1 MIFSIRQKLLI
12 CSIITVFSLSGC
24 FKENNEVTNSQPS
37 KVKTNPPT
45 NNVETNAKPTS
56 LKEIAQQTAVNISG
70 KGSGSGVIIG
80 QKGNTYYVLTAKH
93 VVGISPGKLEDDYVV
108 KIGPKKY
115 TIDYNRVQ
123 KIPKL
128 DVALVEFNSNNN
140 YPIAS
145 LSKNLYLEQTVF
157 ISGWIDC
164 LNKERYEFN
173 KGKILKFLSST
184 SELSASDAK
193 TYDKELDFPEGY
205 RVKYTNRTIRGLS
218 GSPIFDEAGN
228 VVAIHGKPGED
239 REFQYNFEACP
250 PLNSSFANN
259 WGIPVNEFI
268 DLMQDSGIPIQVIKS
283 YPEGKNSVKSTDEK
297 SESEF
302 SDDIFLRPEP

>member
-1 MIFSIRQKLLI
+1 MIFSIQQKLLTL
-12 CSIITVFSLSGC
+12 SIITVFSLSGC
-24 FKENNEVTNSQPS
+24 FNGNNVGTNSQPS
-37 KVKTNPPT
+37 NVETNPPT

-56 LKEIAQQTAVNISG
+56 LEEIAQQTAVKISG

-80 QKGNTYYVLTAKH
+80 KKGNTYYVLTAKH
-93 VVGISPGKLEDDYVV
+93 VVGISPGKLEDDYVI
-108 KIGPKKY
+108 KIGQKEY
-115 TIDYNRVQ
+115 TIDYNRVK

-128 DVALVEFNSNNN
+128 DVALVEFNSNKN

-145 LSKNLYLEQTVF
+145 LSKNLYLDQTVF

-173 KGKILKFLSST
+173 RGKILKILSST

-205 RVKYTNRTIRGLS
+205 RVKYTNPTIRGLS
-218 GSPIFDEAGN
+218 GSPIFDQAGN

-239 REFQYNFEACP
+239 REYQYNFEDCP
-250 PLNSSFANN
+250 LLNNSFANN
-259 WGIPVNEFI
+259 WGIPISEF
-268 DLMQDSGIPIQVIKS
+268 LDSSVASRIPVQVAQ
-283 YPEGKNSVKSTDEK
+283 NSTNGNNPSKSTAKK
-297 SESEF
+297 S
-302 SDDIFLRPEP
+302 